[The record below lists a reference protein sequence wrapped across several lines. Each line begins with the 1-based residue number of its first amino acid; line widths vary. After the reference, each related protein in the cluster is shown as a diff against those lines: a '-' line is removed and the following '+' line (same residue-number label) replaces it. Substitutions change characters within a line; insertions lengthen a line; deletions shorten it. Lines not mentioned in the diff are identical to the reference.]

1 MKLENVLAE
10 VFSLSPE
17 NICDSLQL
25 QDIQTWDSMT
35 HMVMIIRLEE
45 AFETQFS
52 GDEIAD
58 IRSIG
63 DIRQILDEKGK
74 GK

>member
-1 MKLENVLAE
+1 MKLENVLTE

-17 NICDSLQL
+17 NIDDSLQL
-25 QDIQTWDSMT
+25 QKIEAWDSMT

-45 AFETQFS
+45 TFEIQLS

-63 DIRQILDEKGK
+63 DIRKILKEKGK
-74 GK
+74 EE

>member
-1 MKLENVLAE
+1 MKLESVLAE
-10 VFSLSPE
+10 VFSLAPE
-17 NICDSLQL
+17 NIDDSLQL
-25 QDIQTWDSMT
+25 QKIEAWDSMT

-45 AFETQFS
+45 AFEIQFS

-63 DIRQILDEKGK
+63 DIRKILKEKGK
-74 GK
+74 GE

>member
-1 MKLENVLAE
+1 MKLEIVLGE
-10 VFSLSPE
+10 VFSLAPE
-17 NICDSLQL
+17 KIYDSLSL
-25 QDIQTWDSMT
+25 QNIETWDSMT

-45 AFETQFS
+45 AFEIQFS

-63 DIRQILDEKGK
+63 DIREILTKRGK
-74 GK
+74 AE

>member
-1 MKLENVLAE
+1 MKLETVLGE
-10 VFSLSPE
+10 VFSLAPE
-17 NICDSLQL
+17 KIYDSLNL
-25 QDIQTWDSMT
+25 QTIEAWDSMT

-45 AFETQFS
+45 AFEIQFS

-63 DIRQILDEKGK
+63 DIRKILKEKGK
-74 GK
+74 GE